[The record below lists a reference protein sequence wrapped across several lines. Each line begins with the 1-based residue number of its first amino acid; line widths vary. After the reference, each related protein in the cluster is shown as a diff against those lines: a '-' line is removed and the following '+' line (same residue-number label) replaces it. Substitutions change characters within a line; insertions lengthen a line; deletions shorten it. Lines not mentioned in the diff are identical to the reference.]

1 MSIAENLSIE
11 LITLL
16 MFGSM
21 FLFLALGLPVAF
33 AVGGTA
39 IIFGIILWGPSST
52 YLIASKTT
60 GFMRTIILIAVPLFI
75 FMAYVLERAGI
86 AEDLY
91 TAMHRWMGGLN
102 GGLAA
107 GTVLICTL
115 FAAMSGVSA
124 AGTVTMGII
133 ALPNMLKRKYNKTIA
148 IGCVMAGGALGPLIP
163 PSVLLIL
170 WSLFSNVSV
179 GKLFA
184 GGLLPGLLLSVLF
197 ITYILI
203 RSYLNPSLGPSLPPG
218 ERATWREKLVSLRAI
233 ILPVLLVF
241 SVLGSIFLGM
251 ATPTEA
257 AAVGAFGALIC
268 AAIYRRLNWQ
278 MFKEAAFRT
287 LKVTSMVL
295 WIMLAAMLF
304 VSVYQGM
311 GAPEIIK
318 NLLTNIP
325 VSKWVILI
333 MMQLTWF
340 ALGCFVDSTS
350 ILFITGPVFIP
361 VAAHLGFDPLW
372 FGILFAVN
380 VETGYLT
387 PPFGANLFYM
397 KGIVP
402 KGITMGDIY
411 RSVLPFVVLQVIGL
425 ICVMLFPSLATW
437 LPGLLFK

>member
-1 MSIAENLSIE
+1 MTLNLSIE
-11 LITLL
+11 LITIL

-21 FLFLALGLPVAF
+21 FFFLVLGLPIAF
-33 AVGGTA
+33 ALGGTA
-39 IIFGIILWGPSST
+39 IIFGILLWGPSST
-52 YLIASKTT
+52 YLISTRAI
-60 GFMRTIILIAVPLFI
+60 GFMRTVILIAVPLFI
-75 FMAYVLERAGI
+75 FMACVLERAGI

-91 TAMHRWMGGLN
+91 TAMRYWMGGLR

-133 ALPNMLKRKYNKTIA
+133 ALPNMLKHKYDKRIS
-148 IGCVMAGGALGPLIP
+148 IGCIMAGGALGPLIP
-163 PSVLLIL
+163 PSVLLII
-170 WSLFSNVSV
+170 WGLFSQVSV

-184 GGLLPGLLLSVLF
+184 GGLLPGLLLSTLF

-203 RSYLNPSLGPSLPPG
+203 RSYFDPSLGPSLPPE
-218 ERATWREKLVSLRAI
+218 ERATWREKFVSLRAI
-233 ILPVLLVF
+233 ILPVLLVIL
-241 SVLGSIFLGM
+241 VLGSIFLGM

-278 MFKEAAFRT
+278 MLKEAAFRT
-287 LKVTSMVL
+287 LKITAMIL

-311 GAPEIIK
+311 DAPQMIE
-318 NLLTNIP
+318 NLLTTIP
-325 VSKWVILI
+325 VSKWAILI
-333 MMQLTWF
+333 MMQITWLG
-340 ALGCFVDSTS
+340 LGCLVDSTS
-350 ILFITGPVFIP
+350 IIFITGPVFIP
-361 VAAHLGFDPLW
+361 VAVHLGFDPIW
-372 FGILFAVN
+372 FGIVYAVN
-380 VETGYLT
+380 VEAGYLT
-387 PPFGANLFYM
+387 PPFGTNLFYM

-411 RSVLPFVVLQVIGL
+411 GSALPFVMLQVIGL
-425 ICVMLFPSLATW
+425 VCVILFPPLATW
-437 LPGLLFK
+437 LPGMLFK